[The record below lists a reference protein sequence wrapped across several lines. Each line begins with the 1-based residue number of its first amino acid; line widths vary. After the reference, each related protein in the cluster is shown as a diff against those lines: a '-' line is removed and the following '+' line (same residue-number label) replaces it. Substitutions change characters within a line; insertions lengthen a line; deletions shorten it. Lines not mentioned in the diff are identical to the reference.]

1 MIRGHCHCGNISLEI
16 PLLTTTA
23 TECNCSICR
32 RYGALWGYFTQ
43 PEVKVI
49 DQGAGLE
56 QYVWGDQCIEF
67 QRCKGCGCVTHYT
80 AAPGTGSE
88 RLAVNY
94 RMFDAVVQQAL
105 IIRHFDGADSWRY
118 LD

>member
-16 PLLTTTA
+16 PRLTTTA

-49 DQGAGLE
+49 DQGRVLNSMYGVINVLSFSAVKDAAASPITRRLRARAASALLST
-56 QYVWGDQCIEF
+56 I
-67 QRCKGCGCVTHYT
+67 GCLM
-80 AAPGTGSE
+80 PWSN
-88 RLAVNY
+88 RP
-94 RMFDAVVQQAL
+94 
-105 IIRHFDGADSWRY
+105 
-118 LD
+118 